1 MHTPPQLD
9 NTEMFKNCTKSS
21 ESEEEKVREQ
31 KLSREIKVDER
42 RFLLG
47 GVSDERVRT
56 PESYY

>member
-1 MHTPPQLD
+1 MHPPLD

-31 KLSREIKVDER
+31 KLSREIKVDEK